1 MSGMQKRDIARIA
14 KAVIVRM
21 EIENNIELIVSDLH
35 KKKGFSLDDS
45 ISIVDAAISIM
56 DEKIR
61 AIDART
67 DVTM

>member
-1 MSGMQKRDIARIA
+1 MSGMQKRDIIRIA

-21 EIENNIELIVSDLH
+21 EIENNVAQIVSDLTNER
-35 KKKGFSLDDS
+35 GFSPDDS

>member
-1 MSGMQKRDIARIA
+1 MSKMQKRDITRIA

-21 EIENNIELIVSDLH
+21 EIENNVAQIVRDLTN
-35 KKKGFSLDDS
+35 KMGFSPDDS